1 MNENVL
7 LLTISDAKEF
17 IMCIPHGAG
26 GSKDSGYIET
36 KPKKH
41 IKKVPQEIFEKGDPN
56 FIDERQLDDKKQKE
70 KKSFF
75 DSLFGE

>member
-1 MNENVL
+1 M
-7 LLTISDAKEF
+7 SKKEPV
-17 IMCIPHGAG
+17 MCIPHGAG

-36 KPKKH
+36 KPKRH
-41 IKKVPQEIFEKGDPN
+41 VEKVPQEIFEKGDPN
-56 FIDERQLDDKKQKE
+56 FVDERRPEDEKQKE